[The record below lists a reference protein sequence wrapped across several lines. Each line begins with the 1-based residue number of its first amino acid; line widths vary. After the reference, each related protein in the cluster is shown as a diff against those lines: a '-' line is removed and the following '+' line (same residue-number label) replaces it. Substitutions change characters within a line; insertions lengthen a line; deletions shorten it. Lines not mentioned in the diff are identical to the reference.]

1 MIATAILWVIKFIIV
16 SFFGNVAFKLV
27 KNPRRYFG
35 M

>member
-1 MIATAILWVIKFIIV
+1 MIATAILWVIKFMIV
-16 SFFGNVAFKLV
+16 LFVGNVVAKLI